1 MNRIKEL
8 RLAAGKSQAELAA
21 IIGVNKQ
28 AVSQY
33 ERGVR
38 YPRPE
43 IMEALT
49 DFFNVSTE
57 YLMGRA
63 EVSPLLITPEERQF
77 LEVYRR
83 LDDYNRRV
91 INHMAA
97 TLAEI
102 PHDKD

>member
-8 RLAAGKSQAELAA
+8 RIAAGKSQAELAD

-28 AVSQY
+28 AISQY

-49 DFFNVSTE
+49 DYFNVSTE
-57 YLMGRA
+57 YLMGKT
-63 EVSPLLITPEERQF
+63 EVSPLLITPDERRF
-77 LEVYRR
+77 LDAYRR
-83 LDDYNRRV
+83 LDEYRR
-91 INHMAA
+91 H
-97 TLAEI
+97 LADTMLTALE
-102 PHDKD
+102 DDSDQ

>member
-8 RLAAGKSQAELAA
+8 RIAAGKSQAELAD

-28 AVSQY
+28 AISQY

-49 DFFNVSTE
+49 DYFNVSTE
-57 YLMGRA
+57 YLMGKT
-63 EVSPLLITPEERQF
+63 EVSPLLITPDERRF
-77 LEVYRR
+77 LDAYRR
-83 LDDYNRRV
+83 LDEYRRRLADT
-91 INHMAA
+91 MLAA
-97 TLAEI
+97 LE
-102 PHDKD
+102 DDSEQ

>member
-8 RLAAGKSQAELAA
+8 RIAAGKSQAELAD

-28 AVSQY
+28 AISQY

-49 DFFNVSTE
+49 DYFNVSTE
-57 YLMGRA
+57 YLMGKT
-63 EVSPLLITPEERQF
+63 EVSPLLITPDERR
-77 LEVYRR
+77 LLDAYRR
-83 LDDYNRRV
+83 LDECRRR
-91 INHMAA
+91 IANTMLTA
-97 TLAEI
+97 LEN
-102 PHDKD
+102 DSDQ

>member
-8 RLAAGKSQAELAA
+8 RIAAGKSQAELAD

-28 AVSQY
+28 AISQY

-49 DFFNVSTE
+49 DYFNVSTE
-57 YLMGRA
+57 NLMGKT
-63 EVSPLLITPEERQF
+63 EVSPLLITPDERRF
-77 LEVYRR
+77 LDAYRR
-83 LDDYNRRV
+83 LDEYRRR
-91 INHMAA
+91 
-97 TLAEI
+97 LADTMLTALE
-102 PHDKD
+102 DDSDQ

>member
-8 RLAAGKSQAELAA
+8 RIAAGKSQAELAD

-28 AVSQY
+28 AISQY

-49 DFFNVSTE
+49 DYFNVSTE
-57 YLMGRA
+57 YLMGKT
-63 EVSPLLITPEERQF
+63 EVSPLLITPDERRF
-77 LEVYRR
+77 LDTYRR
-83 LDDYNRRV
+83 LDEYRRR
-91 INHMAA
+91 
-97 TLAEI
+97 LADTMLTALE
-102 PHDKD
+102 DDSKQ

>member
-8 RLAAGKSQAELAA
+8 RIAAGKSQAELAD

-28 AVSQY
+28 AISQY

-49 DFFNVSTE
+49 DYFNVSTE
-57 YLMGRA
+57 YLMGKT
-63 EVSPLLITPEERQF
+63 EVSPLLITPDERRF
-77 LEVYRR
+77 LDAYRR
-83 LDDYNRRV
+83 LDEYRRR
-91 INHMAA
+91 
-97 TLAEI
+97 LADTMLIALE
-102 PHDKD
+102 DDSEQ

>member
-8 RLAAGKSQAELAA
+8 RIAAGKSQAELAD

-28 AVSQY
+28 AISQY

-49 DFFNVSTE
+49 DYFNVSTE
-57 YLMGRA
+57 YLMGKT
-63 EVSPLLITPEERQF
+63 EVSPLLITPDERRF
-77 LEVYRR
+77 LDAYRR
-83 LDDYNRRV
+83 LDEYRRR
-91 INHMAA
+91 
-97 TLAEI
+97 LAGTMLTALEN
-102 PHDKD
+102 DSDQ

>member
-8 RLAAGKSQAELAA
+8 RIAAGKSQAELAD

-28 AVSQY
+28 AISQY

-49 DFFNVSTE
+49 DYFNVSTE
-57 YLMGRA
+57 YLMGKT
-63 EVSPLLITPEERQF
+63 EVSPLLITPNERR
-77 LEVYRR
+77 LLDVYRR
-83 LDDYNRRV
+83 LDEYRR
-91 INHMAA
+91 H
-97 TLAEI
+97 LADTMLTALEN
-102 PHDKD
+102 DSDQ

>member
-8 RLAAGKSQAELAA
+8 RIAAGKSQAELAD

-28 AVSQY
+28 AISQY

-49 DFFNVSTE
+49 DYFNVSTE
-57 YLMGRA
+57 YLMGKT
-63 EVSPLLITPEERQF
+63 EVSPLLITPDERRF
-77 LEVYRR
+77 LDVYRR
-83 LDDYNRRV
+83 LDEYRR
-91 INHMAA
+91 H
-97 TLAEI
+97 LADTMLTALE
-102 PHDKD
+102 DDSEQ